1 MKKVIIL
8 ISSLTLSLFAGAINA
23 NAALNTDHLT
33 TTTYNTSKEI
43 SNDSFQLAHEK
54 WGRRTW
60 CERNPRQCARE
71 RSWCARN
78 PRECHGDRHYV
89 HPKHRRQHRHKW

>member
-1 MKKVIIL
+1 MKRVIIV
-8 ISSLTLSLFAGAINA
+8 IYSLTLSFFACAINA
-23 NAALNTDHLT
+23 STVLNTDPLT
-33 TTTYNTSKEI
+33 IASNTSEQI
-43 SNDSFQLAHEK
+43 SNNSFQLAHEK

-89 HPKHRRQHRHKW
+89 HPKHQRHHRHKW